1 MHNSQVAHT
10 KINQR
15 KYTFFGRISPNNVL
29 YSYFEGVYYFSMQ
42 KKNFQKNDQTYMH
55 YPFKYYD
62 FLLCLLAIHTTCFIS
77 VVNKLS
83 IRGYQPHLQ
92 ELLLRLNFND
102 YYKDR

>member
-10 KINQR
+10 QKKKR

-42 KKNFQKNDQTYMH
+42 KKNF
-55 YPFKYYD
+55 
-62 FLLCLLAIHTTCFIS
+62 LLCLLTIHTTCFIS